1 MKKFLVLTLIVLL
14 FFMSSCKKNDITVSN
29 IYVDAESYVVM
40 DTITNRVLDGRN
52 IDKKMLPASI
62 TKILTCITVINNFA
76 LDQYIKI
83 NYDMINIDGSRIYL
97 EANDVISVKDL
108 LYGLMLSSGNDASL
122 ALAIG
127 LTGSVHNFAYLMNEQ
142 CKIIGMKNSTFEN
155 PNGLDESSKNYT
167 TAYDMGLLMSYSMK
181 NPTFRKI
188 TSTKEYVAT
197 LPTDKKLYFHNKHKL
212 IQNNDLVTGGK
223 TGYTKK
229 AGRTLVSTFKKDN
242 FEIAI
247 CTMNSHNDWEAHEQ
261 LATKAFNNYS
271 QKQIT
276 SLFTI
281 NNNLIGYGKYSITSK
296 DLLFPIRND
305 ENKKDF
311 EIKLTL
317 IDNDV
322 IIKYY
327 KEEELITSIKLEN
340 RKIDD

>member
-1 MKKFLVLTLIVLL
+1 M
-14 FFMSSCKKNDITVSN
+14 
-29 IYVDAESYVVM
+29 
-40 DTITNRVLDGRN
+40 
-52 IDKKMLPASI
+52 
-62 TKILTCITVINNFA
+62 
-76 LDQYIKI
+76 
-83 NYDMINIDGSRIYL
+83 
-97 EANDVISVKDL
+97 
-108 LYGLMLSSGNDASL
+108 
-122 ALAIG
+122 
-127 LTGSVHNFAYLMNEQ
+127 
-142 CKIIGMKNSTFEN
+142 
-155 PNGLDESSKNYT
+155 
-167 TAYDMGLLMSYSMK
+167 
-181 NPTFRKI
+181 
-188 TSTKEYVAT
+188 
-197 LPTDKKLYFHNKHKL
+197 
-212 IQNNDLVTGGK
+212 VTGGK

-322 IIKYY
+322 IIRYY